1 MNTDTDFISVETLLN
16 RVDELE
22 ESREEYNE
30 FHSTPGAW
38 DEIDD
43 GEPEELTALQ
53 AIAEELRGRGGDVQW
68 RGDWYPDY
76 LYADHYFTEYVKG
89 MLIDCG
95 TVPANLPEWVEIDW
109 DATAENLKVDYASID
124 IDGDTYWYRYN

>member
-22 ESREEYNE
+22 ELREEYAE
-30 FHSTPGAW
+30 KM
-38 DEIDD
+38 DD
-43 GEPEELTALQ
+43 WQANADNVEELETLT
-53 AIAEELRGRGGDVQW
+53 AIAEELRGNGGDVQW

-76 LYADHYFTEYVKG
+76 LYADRYFTDYIRE

-124 IDGDTYWYRYN
+124 IDGDTYWYRCN